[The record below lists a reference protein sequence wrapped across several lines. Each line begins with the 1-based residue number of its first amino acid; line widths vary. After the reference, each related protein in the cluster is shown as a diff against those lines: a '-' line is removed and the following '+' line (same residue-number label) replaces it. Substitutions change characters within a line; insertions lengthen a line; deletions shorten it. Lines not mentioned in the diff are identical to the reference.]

1 MIGFGKRRKGFPK
14 VPFVLATIALL
25 VFAVGWFVY
34 PSEELL
40 MESEKDISESTEER
54 GTPDPAHPAHPY
66 FHPEKVLDNPECRQH
81 PGLGPSSDVAVVLL
95 PTQEG
100 ARFAAVDASGI
111 LHAGTLPFFPER
123 YTVARREGGSVI
135 TAFGPARF
143 EGDEIPPI
151 DGLPPLDYALPMRVY
166 LGDQTIFEN
175 DHIWDFGLA
184 NDGSSFYVIQPVAGE
199 TSRLTIHNLDTES
212 THHYDIGHLY
222 PKLER
227 WNTWERTS
235 NEESNY
241 YIRYSLDY
249 GELMFVPAF
258 LGVGTHHFFPTSSD
272 AREPRKISV
281 SDDEGAVFSTFA
293 SSREGYFLLG
303 NNDRFGPRVVIR
315 REYSWP
321 SGQAQTETWKKTLS
335 DGSPHSYLL
344 HLSQDGSRM
353 LLFGDEIQLLD
364 TANGETLFLFP
375 RDDLKDQLP
384 RMSRILGPDATEEQV
399 GTVVVADFHE
409 NQLVLF
415 RELSSLQAA
424 SEGFAYD
431 LFDLDTIELDS
442 GPSRR
447 VTTNADVPCESG
459 DHFLRGLQEH
469 DGRLTF
475 LTTRG

>member
-14 VPFVLATIALL
+14 LPFVLATIALL

-34 PSEELL
+34 PSE
-40 MESEKDISESTEER
+40 KG
-54 GTPDPAHPAHPY
+54 GTPDPTHLAYSY
-66 FHPEKVLDNPECRQH
+66 FHPEKVLGNPECRQH

-135 TAFGPARF
+135 TAFGPAMLQEDRV
-143 EGDEIPPI
+143 PPF
-151 DGLPPLDYALPMRVY
+151 DSLPPLDYALPMRVY

-175 DHIWDFGLA
+175 DNIWDFGLA
-184 NDGSSFYVIQPVAGE
+184 DDGSSFYVIQPVAGE

-212 THHYDIGHLY
+212 THHYDIGHLH

-227 WNTWERTS
+227 WKRWERTS

-321 SGQAQTETWKKTLS
+321 SGQAQAETWKKTLS

-375 RDDLKDQLP
+375 RDDLKAQLP

-415 RELSSLQAA
+415 RELSSSQAT

>member
-1 MIGFGKRRKGFPK
+1 M
-14 VPFVLATIALL
+14 
-25 VFAVGWFVY
+25 
-34 PSEELL
+34 
-40 MESEKDISESTEER
+40 
-54 GTPDPAHPAHPY
+54 
-66 FHPEKVLDNPECRQH
+66 
-81 PGLGPSSDVAVVLL
+81 
-95 PTQEG
+95 
-100 ARFAAVDASGI
+100 
-111 LHAGTLPFFPER
+111 
-123 YTVARREGGSVI
+123 I
-135 TAFGPARF
+135 TAFGPAMLQEDRV
-143 EGDEIPPI
+143 PPF
-151 DGLPPLDYALPMRVY
+151 DSLPPLDYALPMRVY

-175 DHIWDFGLA
+175 DNIWDFGLA
-184 NDGSSFYVIQPVAGE
+184 DDGSSFYVIQPVAGE

-227 WNTWERTS
+227 WKRWERTS

-335 DGSPHSYLL
+335 DGSPQSYLL

-375 RDDLKDQLP
+375 RDDLKAQLP
-384 RMSRILGPDATEEQV
+384 RMSPILGPDATEEQV
-399 GTVVVADFHE
+399 GSVTFADFHE

-415 RELSSLQAA
+415 RELSSSQAA

-431 LFDLDTIELDS
+431 LFDLDTLELDS

>member
-14 VPFVLATIALL
+14 LPFVLATIALL

-40 MESEKDISESTEER
+40 MESEKDISESTEE
-54 GTPDPAHPAHPY
+54 GGAPDPEHPAHPY
-66 FHPEKVLDNPECRQH
+66 FHPEKVLGNPECRQH
-81 PGLGPSSDVAVVLL
+81 LGLGPSSDVAVVLL

-227 WNTWERTS
+227 WKRWERTS

-415 RELSSLQAA
+415 RELSSSQAA